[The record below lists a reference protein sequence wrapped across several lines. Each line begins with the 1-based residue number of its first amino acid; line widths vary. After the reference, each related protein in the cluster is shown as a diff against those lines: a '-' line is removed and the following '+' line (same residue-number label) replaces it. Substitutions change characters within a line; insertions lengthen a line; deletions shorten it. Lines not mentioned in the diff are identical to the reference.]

1 MRYKTAAALL
11 LLAGG
16 ALHAA
21 PGARAQDDGLYRSEP
36 PPRYAQDGYGD
47 DRYDRD
53 DDYRDRGGFGAQR
66 GMGVRVYMDNQRDLF
81 RPGEVSRVYVR
92 PDQDAFVA
100 VVHITPDGDIDFLWP
115 NDPYDDGYMRGGGS
129 YAVTSRGGV
138 RGIRVGSGYGIGYV
152 LAVASDEP
160 LDLRRVREFYY
171 RRTSSWDASYNVVGD
186 PFRAMERIARMLV
199 PDFDE
204 GYGAVDWYTY
214 HVGSQRYRYPRYACY
229 DSYGPWYT
237 SRSPYYDGCD
247 RVRVLLVSVPYY
259 YDTRYYRGDRY
270 RHWRNWYPTDRYVY
284 NRRDPQHGYKER
296 GSYGYDRATGA
307 PNRRPFVRSADAPPP
322 RPRSGGSDGRGDS
335 RYDGPPQ
342 EGNGSARPPTRQR
355 PTLERRPAETEPV
368 RVSGRERE
376 PEPRG
381 RGGGETRSEPR
392 ERRVE
397 PRSSEPRSEPRRES
411 PSPRSSEPRTS
422 PRSEPRSEPRSAPP
436 AREGGGGGRSTPSE
450 RARVAPPPR
459 G

>member
-1 MRYKTAAALL
+1 MRYKIAAALL

-16 ALHAA
+16 ALPAA
-21 PGARAQDDGLYRSEP
+21 ARAQDDGLFRSEP
-36 PPRYAQDGYGD
+36 PSRYAQDGGYDD
-47 DRYDRD
+47 DR
-53 DDYRDRGGFGAQR
+53 DYRDDGFGDRDGSRAQR
-66 GMGVRVYMDNQRDLF
+66 GMGVRVYLDNQRDLF
-81 RPGEVSRVYVR
+81 RPGEFSRVYVR
-92 PDQDAFVA
+92 PTEDAFVA
-100 VVHITPDGDIDFLWP
+100 VVHITPDGDVDFLWP
-115 NDPYDDGYMRGGGS
+115 NDVYDDGYMRGGTS
-129 YAVTSRGGV
+129 YSVTSRGGV
-138 RGIRVGSGYGIGYV
+138 RGIRVGSGYGVGYV
-152 LAVASDEP
+152 MAVASDEP
-160 LDLRRVREFYY
+160 LDLRRVRDFYY
-171 RRTSSWDASYNVVGD
+171 RRTSSWDPAYNVVGD

-199 PDFDE
+199 PDFED

-229 DSYGPWYT
+229 DGYGPWYS

-270 RHWRNWYPTDRYVY
+270 RYWRTWYPNDRYVY
-284 NRRDPQHGYKER
+284 TRRDPQHGYKER

-307 PNRRPFVRSADAPPP
+307 PNRRPFVRSGDAPPP
-322 RPRSGGSDGRGDS
+322 RTRSAGYDGRGSDGRN
-335 RYDGPPQ
+335 DGPPQ
-342 EGNGSARPPTRQR
+342 EGTGSRTPTRQR

-376 PEPRG
+376 REPEPRG
-381 RGGGETRSEPR
+381 RSGGETRSEPR

-397 PRSSEPRSEPRRES
+397 PRAEPRRES

-422 PRSEPRSEPRSAPP
+422 PRSEPRSEPRSAP
-436 AREGGGGGRSTPSE
+436 RDGGGGGGRSAPSE
-450 RARVAPPPR
+450 RPRVVAPPQ